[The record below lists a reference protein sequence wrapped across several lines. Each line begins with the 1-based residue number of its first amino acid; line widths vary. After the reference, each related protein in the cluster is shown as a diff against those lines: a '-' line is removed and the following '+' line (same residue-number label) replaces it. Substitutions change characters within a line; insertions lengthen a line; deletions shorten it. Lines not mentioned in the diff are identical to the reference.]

1 MKQVIIRLTATP
13 PPFMTADLASHVRTS
28 SVFLNL
34 SMTDSAK
41 SYSIF
46 SSHAFITELVEKV
59 AFTRRQVAM
68 PFLSTAEA
76 DVSPAFWAG
85 KLH

>member
-1 MKQVIIRLTATP
+1 VKYDEIGLTATP
-13 PPFMTADLASHVRTS
+13 PPFMMADFASHVRTS

-34 SMTDSAK
+34 RVADSAK
-41 SYSIF
+41 SYPIF
-46 SSHAFITELVEKV
+46 FAHALITELVKKV

-68 PFLSTAEA
+68 PFLSAAEA
-76 DVSPAFWAG
+76 DVSPAFWTG